1 MISPIEAKEIFVK
14 KFNIDDYC
22 RQLDESIK
30 DYLTSD
36 CAFSGEYAVGY
47 LSGTIPEFVMEKI
60 ATMYMYAGWKYVYF
74 ITPSDIRRGKV
85 QFKLSMKE
93 LDPMEAE
100 DYKVVVRE
108 DNKK

>member
-1 MISPIEAKEIFVK
+1 MISPIEAKEIFIK

-22 RQLDESIK
+22 HQLDESIK
-30 DYLTSD
+30 NFLTSD
-36 CAFSGEYAVGY
+36 CAFNGEYAVGY
-47 LSGTIPEFVMEKI
+47 ISGIIPEFVMEKI

-74 ITPSDIRRGKV
+74 ISINNTA
-85 QFKLSMKE
+85 QFKLSMEK
-93 LDPMEAE
+93 LNPMEVK

>member
-1 MISPIEAKEIFVK
+1 MISPIEAKEIFIK

-47 LSGTIPEFVMEKI
+47 LSGVIPEFVMEKI
-60 ATMYMYAGWKYVYF
+60 ATKYMYSGWKYVYF
-74 ITPSDIRRGKV
+74 IGPSDVGRDKV

-93 LDPMEAE
+93 LDQMETMG
-100 DYKVVVRE
+100 YKVVVRE
-108 DNKK
+108 DN

>member
-1 MISPIEAKEIFVK
+1 MISPIEAKELFIK

-22 RQLDESIK
+22 NQLDESIK

-47 LSGTIPEFVMEKI
+47 LSGAIPEFVMEKI
-60 ATMYMYAGWKYVYF
+60 ATKYMYAGWKYVYF
-74 ITPSDIRRGKV
+74 IGPSDIGRDKV

-93 LDPMEAE
+93 LDQMETMG
-100 DYKVVVRE
+100 YKVVVRE
-108 DNKK
+108 DN

>member
-22 RQLDESIK
+22 HQLDDSIR

-36 CAFSGEYAVGY
+36 CAHSGEYAVGY
-47 LSGTIPEFVMEKI
+47 LSGNIPEFVMEKI
-60 ATMYMYAGWKYVYF
+60 ATKYMYAGWKYVYF
-74 ITPSDIRRGKV
+74 ICPSDTRRDKV

-93 LDPMEAE
+93 LDQMEAMG
-100 DYKVVVRE
+100 YKVVVRE
-108 DNKK
+108 DNK

>member
-1 MISPIEAKEIFVK
+1 MISPIEAKEIFIK

-36 CAFSGEYAVGY
+36 CAFSAEYAVGY
-47 LSGTIPEFVMEKI
+47 LSGAIPEFVMEKI
-60 ATMYMYAGWKYVYF
+60 ATRYMRAGWKYVYF
-74 ITPSDIRRGKV
+74 IGPSDIGRDKV

-93 LDPMEAE
+93 LDQMETMG
-100 DYKVVVRE
+100 YKVVVRE
-108 DNKK
+108 DN